1 MSEFT
6 ETIVRQLQFAQ
17 WAATRNLEEMTHEDS
32 IVRPSGGGNDF
43 NWVLGHIV
51 AVRNALL
58 GAFGEQPVWEPE
70 TSRAYGT
77 ASTEETSS
85 RLPLDDLRAAFE
97 TTHARLA
104 AGIARAD
111 EATLDGKAPFSPG
124 KPDPDET
131 IRTLLGKV
139 VVHESY
145 HIGQLGVL
153 RRAAG
158 KSGAIRRG

>member
-6 ETIVRQLQFAQ
+6 ETIVAQLQFAH
-17 WAATRNLEEMTHEDS
+17 WAATRNLDEMTHGDS
-32 IVRPSGGGNDF
+32 IVRPAGGGNDF
-43 NWVLGHIV
+43 NWVLGHIIS
-51 AVRNALL
+51 VRNALL
-58 GAFGEQPVWEPE
+58 GLFGETPVWEAE
-70 TSRAYGT
+70 TSRAYAS

-85 RLPLDDLRAAFE
+85 RLPLDDLRAAF
-97 TTHARLA
+97 TATHERLVA
-104 AGIARAD
+104 AIARAD
-111 EATLDGKAPFSPG
+111 EATLGGKAPFSPG
-124 KPDPDET
+124 KPDPNET
-131 IRTLLGKV
+131 LRTLLGKV